1 MAQRPRLL
9 LVPSMSELE
18 WGRIRPLLE
27 EWAEV
32 AAYDLPGLGE
42 TEPPDQLDLSA
53 TSLVARGVQELEQR
67 GWSEAIVVGDQFGS
81 GLAVLVADAWDGDV
95 RGVALGH
102 ACLTYAREGPRP
114 AISAIAA
121 DFQLQLTRLGRA
133 QADQMFLQG
142 VEMTYGA
149 EVADGIRARLSPG
162 FTQQYAQLLLANQDI
177 DLEPTLRELG
187 VPLFFAQHKDCG
199 LWMPEGFEDAVAA
212 FPEAR
217 TLIVDENPGSSPE
230 FAAALR
236 EFAAAVWH
244 GGHGDRS

>member
-1 MAQRPRLL
+1 MSERPRLL

-18 WGRIRPLLE
+18 WGSILPLLE

-32 AAYDLPGLGE
+32 ATYDLPGLGE
-42 TEPPDQLDLSA
+42 TESSQPLDAALS
-53 TSLVARGVQELEQR
+53 VAVGVEELER
-67 GWSEAIVVGDQFGS
+67 RAWSNAIIVGDQFGS
-81 GLAVLVADAWDGDV
+81 ALAVLVAEAWDGDV
-95 RGVALGH
+95 CGLALGH
-102 ACLTYAREGPRP
+102 ACLTFSREGPRP

-142 VEMTYGA
+142 VEMTYGS
-149 EVADGIRARLSPG
+149 EVTAGIRERLSPT
-162 FTQQYAQLLLANQDI
+162 FTQQYAQLLLDNQDI
-177 DLEPTLRELG
+177 DLEPRLRELG
-187 VPLFFAQHKDCG
+187 VPLLFAQHKECG

-217 TLIVDENPGSSPE
+217 TLITEENPGSSPE

-236 EFAAAVWH
+236 KFASAAWQAA
-244 GGHGDRS
+244 

>member
-9 LVPSMSELE
+9 LVPSISELE

-42 TEPPDQLDLSA
+42 QEEPERVDLSGI
-53 TSLVARGVQELEQR
+53 VARGVQELERR
-67 GWSEAIVVGDQFGS
+67 GWSEAIIVGDQFGS
-81 GLAVLVADAWDGDV
+81 ALAVLVAEAWDGNV
-95 RGVALGH
+95 RGLALGH
-102 ACLTYAREGPRP
+102 ACLTYTREGPRP

-142 VEMTYGA
+142 IEMTYGS
-149 EVADGIRARLSPG
+149 EVAAGIRARLSPS
-162 FTQQYAQLLLANQDI
+162 FTQQYAELLLANQDV
-177 DLEPTLRELG
+177 DLEPLLRKLR
-187 VPLFFAQHKDCG
+187 VALLFAQHKECG

-212 FPEAR
+212 FPDAR
-217 TLIVDENPGSSPE
+217 TLVADDNPGSSPE
-230 FAAALR
+230 FAAELR
-236 EFAAAVWH
+236 EFAAAVW
-244 GGHGDRS
+244 RPA